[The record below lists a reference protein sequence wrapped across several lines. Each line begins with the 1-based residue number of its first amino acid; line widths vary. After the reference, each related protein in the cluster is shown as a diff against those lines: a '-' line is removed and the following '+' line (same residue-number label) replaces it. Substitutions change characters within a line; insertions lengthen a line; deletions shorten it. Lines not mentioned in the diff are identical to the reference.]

1 VSIPAG
7 AGIFPSG
14 IFHRTGAALATTRLV
29 AAKKTAAMAHSIV
42 RRFMLCMESKLLPT
56 QRPERF
62 ADLNPD
68 GTQQP
73 FAVAAG
79 HPIIVTD
86 ISIQR
91 ETVLPGP
98 TLFAVNITQKPP
110 NAHQLRWAFVASISQ
125 NVERSFST
133 GMVFS
138 TSFFIQNAIED
149 PGAPAVIVR
158 LWGFTD

>member
-1 VSIPAG
+1 MNRIE
-7 AGIFPSG
+7 
-14 IFHRTGAALATTRLV
+14 LV
-29 AAKKTAAMAHSIV
+29 ATAAPGTEV
-42 RRFMLCMESKLLPT
+42 DLL
-56 QRPERF
+56 EV
-62 ADLNPD
+62 NPD

-73 FAVAAG
+73 FSITAG
-79 HPIIVTD
+79 RPFVVTD

-110 NAHQLRWAFVASISQ
+110 NIHQLRWAFVGSISQ

-138 TSFFIQNAIED
+138 TPFFVQNAIED
-149 PGAPAVIVR
+149 SSAPAVIVR
-158 LWGFTD
+158 LWGFSE